1 MTLPNTQR
9 WFAEIVMRPLTSENH
24 MQIVGEDGRE
34 LAEIDSI
41 IAPNSKL
48 SAFERLEV
56 YNRQYW
62 FRLFEALDTDFPA
75 LIKLVGRDG
84 FRELAESYIADCPS
98 KSYTLRDL
106 GSRLPDWLAANPG
119 KTGEYPE
126 AAVDVARLE
135 WAYVE
140 AFDALE
146 LPPVKPE
153 QLAAAG
159 ENAKLRL
166 QPHIRFVEL
175 RTAIDEFTAKAHNN
189 EFSRRDKQ
197 FRRFGKDRF
206 SPAETFTIAVHR
218 KDDHVAQLPLG
229 KEAVMLLKAIA
240 EGKPLGDAL
249 EAAFLDSAIPPEQIA
264 PKIQQWFAIWSGLV
278 WFALV
283 SADL

>member
-1 MTLPNTQR
+1 VSLPNTQR
-9 WFAEIVMRPLTSENH
+9 WFAEIVMRPMTNENH

-34 LAEIDSI
+34 LVEIDSI

-75 LIKLVGRDG
+75 LIKLIGKDH

-98 KSYTLRDL
+98 KSYTLRDV

-119 KTGEYPE
+119 KAGEYPE

-146 LPPVKPE
+146 LRPAKPE

-175 RTAIDEFTAKAHNN
+175 RTSIDEFTAKAHNN
-189 EFSRRDKQ
+189 EFGRRDKQ

-206 SPAETFTIAVHR
+206 SPAETFTIVVYR
-218 KDDHVAQLPLG
+218 KDDQVAQLPLE

-249 EAAFLDSAIPPEQIA
+249 EAAFLESAIAPEQIA
-264 PKIQQWFAIWSGLV
+264 PKIQKWFAIWSGLE